1 MGQLLM
7 AVIAIV
13 AAAGVVAVYWMAA
26 GSLE

>member
-1 MGQLLM
+1 M